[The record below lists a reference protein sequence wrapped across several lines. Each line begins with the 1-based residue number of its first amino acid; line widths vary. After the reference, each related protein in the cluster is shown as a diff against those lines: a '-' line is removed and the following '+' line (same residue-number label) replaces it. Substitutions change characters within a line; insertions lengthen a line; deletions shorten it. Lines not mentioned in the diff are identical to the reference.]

1 LEIGLAEAPPEE
13 LPEPGANS
21 GAINPVMAKA
31 TAPLSAIF
39 QKSRSSLYILVQT
52 KLLRA
57 NDNGLIDQRQFGYLS
72 TPRPYMD
79 WAEDNAFRFR
89 AELLASYQSLA
100 SQIVEKL
107 VMSALQS
114 EGEQEAH

>member
-1 LEIGLAEAPPEE
+1 
-13 LPEPGANS
+13 
-21 GAINPVMAKA
+21 
-31 TAPLSAIF
+31 
-39 QKSRSSLYILVQT
+39 
-52 KLLRA
+52 
-57 NDNGLIDQRQFGYLS
+57 
-72 TPRPYMD
+72 MD

-89 AELLASYQSLA
+89 AELLASNQSLA